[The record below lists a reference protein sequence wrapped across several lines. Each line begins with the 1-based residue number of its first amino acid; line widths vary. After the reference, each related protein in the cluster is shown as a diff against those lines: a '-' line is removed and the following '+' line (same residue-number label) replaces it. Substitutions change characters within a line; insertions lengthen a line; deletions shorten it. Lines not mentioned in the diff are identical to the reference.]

1 MNADDPEKEKKKK
14 KRADGPNRKMEED
27 PEFLGS
33 LPPVEQVE
41 EWDPNTLPDDGFSAV
56 FFGARRS
63 GKTFLI
69 EEVMYRLVTEG
80 QRKWDA
86 AFLFS
91 ETAMANQTQYKWV
104 SPLYKYDRVDEEVL
118 SRIFKTQERLRH
130 EREKEGGGTE
140 EDKKAGHVLIIAD
153 DVISD
158 HRIRHSAIVNKMYT
172 QGRHYKI
179 DVLIL
184 SQCIGGSAGL
194 PPVVRMNADVVVV
207 FRPRSTRDR
216 ELIAEWFLG
225 ITDSQT
231 RGTQCERNFM
241 RKVTEAPFTAMVV
254 DLAKQNVNSLTDYVF
269 SYKADEEGVP
279 FYQVGDPRQWH
290 GTGAEKL
297 LR

>member
-1 MNADDPEKEKKKK
+1 M
-14 KRADGPNRKMEED
+14 G
-27 PEFLGS
+27 G
-33 LPPVEQVE
+33 LPPVESVE
-41 EWDPNTLPDDGFSAV
+41 EWDPNTLPEDGFAAV

-80 QRKWDA
+80 RRSWDA

-104 SPLYKYDRVDEEVL
+104 SPMYKYDHVDEEVL
-118 SRIFKTQERLRH
+118 KQIFKKQEELRH
-130 EREKEGGGTE
+130 QREKEAGGVE
-140 EDKKAGHVLIIAD
+140 EDKKTGHVLIIAD

-158 HRIRHSAIVNKMYT
+158 ARIRHSPIVNKMYT

-184 SQCIGGSAGL
+184 SQSIGGSGGL
-194 PPVVRMNADVVVV
+194 PPVVRMNADAVVV

-231 RGTQCERNFM
+231 RGTICERNFM
-241 RKVTEAPFTAMVV
+241 RKVTQEPFTAMVV
-254 DLAKQNVNSLTDYVF
+254 DLAKQNVDSLTDYVF

-279 FYQVGDPRQWH
+279 FYQVGDPRHWK

-297 LR
+297 MK